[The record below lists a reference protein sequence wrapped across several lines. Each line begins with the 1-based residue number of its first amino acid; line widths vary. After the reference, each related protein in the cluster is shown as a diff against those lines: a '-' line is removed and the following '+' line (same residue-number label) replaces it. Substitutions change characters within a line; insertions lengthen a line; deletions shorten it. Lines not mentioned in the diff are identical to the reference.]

1 MRDACGEGCG
11 TPGVRGPAPRGA
23 GGRRR
28 GVRPSVSAP
37 SLSPRFRGWK
47 SGIPPDPYALLH
59 PVKQRSS
66 APPERPHISGPYAV
80 LPPATQR
87 NTAPA
92 ERPHLSG
99 PYAVLHPVTQRNVVI
114 GRNLRDMPCSGSG
127 PTHPTIHHP
136 MCAGHPGDRPGP
148 RPPNPRNMPWSTSH
162 PTCGTLADQRR
173 TVGPEGLTSGNLAA
187 PRTGA
192 RGRGVANPRPPA
204 PQNMPWSTPH
214 PTYRTIHHPMRAGHP
229 GDRPEPRPP
238 NPRNM
243 PWSTSRP
250 TYPTFR
256 RPTQDGRARGADA
269 GASRCVENRSTGVL
283 RQDPEQ
289 KGYAP
294 RSGAER
300 SCAEIRSR
308 EGVSR

>member
-1 MRDACGEGCG
+1 MRAADAKRCG
-11 TPGVRGPAPRGA
+11 TPAARGA
-23 GGRRR
+23 GRRGCGGRRR
-28 GVRPSVSAP
+28 GVREADAEGCGRPTPRGAAVGVGAILVPEIPRVEVRDPSRPLWRA
-37 SLSPRFRGWK
+37 R
-47 SGIPPDPYALLH
+47 
-59 PVKQRSS
+59 PVAQRSS

-148 RPPNPRNMPWSTSH
+148 RPPNPRNMPWSTS
-162 PTCGTLADQRR
+162 
-173 TVGPEGLTSGNLAA
+173 
-187 PRTGA
+187 
-192 RGRGVANPRPPA
+192 
-204 PQNMPWSTPH
+204 
-214 PTYRTIHHPMRAGHP
+214 
-229 GDRPEPRPP
+229 
-238 NPRNM
+238 
-243 PWSTSRP
+243 RP

>member
-1 MRDACGEGCG
+1 
-11 TPGVRGPAPRGA
+11 
-23 GGRRR
+23 
-28 GVRPSVSAP
+28 
-37 SLSPRFRGWK
+37 
-47 SGIPPDPYALLH
+47 
-59 PVKQRSS
+59 
-66 APPERPHISGPYAV
+66 
-80 LPPATQR
+80 
-87 NTAPA
+87 
-92 ERPHLSG
+92 
-99 PYAVLHPVTQRNVVI
+99 
-114 GRNLRDMPCSGSG
+114 MPCSGS
-127 PTHPTIHHP
+127 
-136 MCAGHPGDRPGP
+136 C
-148 RPPNPRNMPWSTSH
+148 
-162 PTCGTLADQRR
+162 PTCGTFADQRR

-256 RPTQDGRARGADA
+256 RPTPDGRARGADA
-269 GASRCVENRSTGVL
+269 GASRCVKIRSTGVL

>member
-1 MRDACGEGCG
+1 MQ
-11 TPGVRGPAPRGA
+11 
-23 GGRRR
+23 
-28 GVRPSVSAP
+28 SAP
-37 SLSPRFRGWK
+37 
-47 SGIPPDPYALLH
+47 IPPDPCALLHPATQRSSAPAGRPRPPSHYALLH

-66 APPERPHISGPYAV
+66 APPERPHLSGPYAV

-87 NTAPA
+87 N
-92 ERPHLSG
+92 
-99 PYAVLHPVTQRNVVI
+99 VFI
-114 GRNLRDMPCSGSG
+114 GRNLRDMPCSGS
-127 PTHPTIHHP
+127 
-136 MCAGHPGDRPGP
+136 C
-148 RPPNPRNMPWSTSH
+148 
-162 PTCGTLADQRR
+162 PTCGTFADQRR

-269 GASRCVENRSTGVL
+269 GASRCVKIRSKGVL
-283 RQDPEQ
+283 RQDPEH
-289 KGYAP
+289 GGVAP
-294 RSGAER
+294 RSGARGCCAKIRSRGVMRRDPEER
-300 SCAEIRSR
+300 GAVPRPGAKRRCAEIRSR